1 MKPMVVKLSDV
12 GLARTLKASDYYRK
26 SSDDKVGAWRES
38 LYFIVFKY
46 LFCVGCR
53 YRYDGWLRRAFLS
66 ADTAARRMCGRLGCC
81 AGRSTALG

>member
-38 LYFIVFKY
+38 LYFIVFRKK
-46 LFCVGCR
+46 LC
-53 YRYDGWLRRAFLS
+53 WL
-66 ADTAARRMCGRLGCC
+66 
-81 AGRSTALG
+81 